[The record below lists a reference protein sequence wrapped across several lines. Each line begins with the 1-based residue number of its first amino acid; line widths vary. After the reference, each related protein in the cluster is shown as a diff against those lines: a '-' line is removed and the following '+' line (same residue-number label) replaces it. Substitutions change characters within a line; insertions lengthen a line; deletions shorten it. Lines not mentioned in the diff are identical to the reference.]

1 MKMNQEKKQLF
12 EEFSKES
19 LLYLDGDLPKDRMEF
34 WNNKLLDVP
43 ELNKFLED
51 YRVVSNIFSQP
62 GFKLSD
68 DKFDLMIDK
77 AIRKKSMGSRVVN
90 FISNLFS
97 TNMEFAFGKLAFTSV
112 LIIGAIVI
120 SIISDKPSPVVKVTE
135 NISSEILDWDAE
147 FVDSQINKVGNLLKI
162 SGDEEYRKYY
172 KYKKASSNVDKNLDL
187 ITNSIEELKTK
198 INNKEL

>member
-1 MKMNQEKKQLF
+1 MNQEKKQLF

-77 AIRKKSMGSRVVN
+77 AIRHKSMGSRVVN
-90 FISNLFS
+90 FISSLFS

>member
-1 MKMNQEKKQLF
+1 MNQEKKQLF

-77 AIRKKSMGSRVVN
+77 AIRHQSMGSRVVN
-90 FISNLFS
+90 FISSLFS

>member
-1 MKMNQEKKQLF
+1 MNQEKKQLF

-19 LLYLDGDLPKDRMEF
+19 LLYLDGDLPKDRIEF
-34 WNNKLLDVP
+34 WKNKLLDVP

-51 YRVVSNIFSQP
+51 YRDVANIYNKQNVE
-62 GFKLSD
+62 LSD
-68 DKFDLMIDK
+68 DKFDLMIDN
-77 AIRKKSMGSRVVN
+77 AIKRKSMSSRFAN

-97 TNMEFAFGKLAFTSV
+97 TNMEFAFGKIAFTTV
-112 LIIGAIVI
+112 LIIGAIVVT
-120 SIISDKPSPVVKVTE
+120 IISDKPSPVIKVTE
-135 NISSEILDWDAE
+135 NISSEILDWDAD

-172 KYKKASSNVDKNLDL
+172 RYKKASSNVDKNLNL

-198 INNKEL
+198 INNKKL